1 MSIVKENHSK
11 FHKFFEMVTRWNDM
25 DSMGHINNS
34 VFLTYLES
42 ARIDLFKKL
51 DFKDVPFIMA
61 SIKLDYLK
69 QIKHPSNLKIGSK
82 ISRLGNKS
90 FDIMSEIFVNNDL
103 EPAAKAII
111 ICVCYDYTKQITIPV
126 PKKII
131 KLYNN

>member
-1 MSIVKENHSK
+1 MSIVQDNHSK
-11 FHKFFEMVTRWNDM
+11 FHKIFEMVTRWNDM

-51 DFKDVPFIMA
+51 EFKDVPFIMA

-69 QIKHPSNLKIGSK
+69 QIKHPSKLKIGSK

-103 EPAAKAII
+103 EPAAKATIT
-111 ICVCYDYTKQITIPV
+111 CVCYDYIKQTTIPV

>member
-1 MSIVKENHSK
+1 
-11 FHKFFEMVTRWNDM
+11 M

-51 DFKDVPFIMA
+51 EFKDVPFIMA

-69 QIKHPSNLKIGSK
+69 QIKHPSKLKIGSK

-103 EPAAKAII
+103 DPAAKATIT
-111 ICVCYDYTKQITIPV
+111 CVCYDYTKQITIPV